1 MSDKPIFTRL
11 TQVEPSEIKGA
22 LVSFLFIFLLMA
34 SYMIMKPVRDAL
46 PSDWGDVSLAR
57 QWTYTFIVSTIAVSI
72 YNVFASKI
80 SLRRLVPGVFI
91 FFATTF
97 LGIYVAFRAGIEVTL
112 LGKIFY
118 VWSSVFSLFHIS
130 VFWSFISQ
138 HYNKNESKRVFGFI
152 NTGASA
158 GAIFGPLMIIVLAKS
173 MSVDN
178 ILLVTSAV
186 LLTTLP
192 LIAIL
197 NRHFDEKESGAQ
209 KKMTLSSN
217 PFSGFYELLTHKR
230 LLGIALFIFLFTGI
244 SAFLYSTQKDLLV
257 EYSRAERKQLLGSV
271 ELATN
276 ILTIVLG
283 IFATNR
289 IARKFGMAATL
300 SMVPF
305 IVGLLLLLLS
315 ANPAI
320 MLVLALQVVRRA
332 GNYAI
337 TRPAREILYTAVDRE
352 ARFKTKPIIDVA
364 VYRGGDVAWIW
375 VIAFLGDGWLNLGT
389 PAMLCVAAGV
399 CVVWGLVGIYL
410 GKTHDRT
417 ADDENAPKTDAPP
430 REDPPKEERKTPD
443 RPGEIRTTRDFRKK
457 P

>member
-1 MSDKPIFTRL
+1 MTHQNNWFTEL
-11 TQVEPSEIKGA
+11 TQIEPSEIKGA

-46 PSDWGDVSLAR
+46 PSDWGDVSLAI

-72 YNVFASKI
+72 YNVLASRI
-80 SLRRLVPGVFI
+80 SLRKIVPGVFV
-91 FFATTF
+91 FFAITF
-97 LGIYVAFRAGIEVTL
+97 LGIYSAYRAGAEVTL

-138 HYNKNESKRVFGFI
+138 HYSKSESKRVFGFI

-158 GAIFGPLMIIVLAKS
+158 GAICGPLLIILLAES

-186 LLTTLP
+186 LLSALP
-192 LIAIL
+192 LIAVL
-197 NRHFDEKESGAQ
+197 NQHFDKKESESQ
-209 KKMTLSSN
+209 KNTNLSSN
-217 PFSGFYELLTHKR
+217 PFSGFQELLTHKR

-244 SAFLYSTQKDLLV
+244 SAFLYSTQKELLI
-257 EYSRAERKQLLGSV
+257 EYTRAERKQLLGSV

-276 ILTIVLG
+276 ILTIVIG
-283 IFATNR
+283 VFATNR
-289 IARKFGMAATL
+289 IARKFGMATTL
-300 SMVPF
+300 SLVPF
-305 IVGLLLLLLS
+305 VVGFLLLLLS

-320 MLVLALQVVRRA
+320 MLVLALQVARRA

-337 TRPAREILYTAVDRE
+337 TRPAREILFTAVDSE

-364 VYRGGDVAWIW
+364 VYRGGDVFWIW
-375 VIAFLGDGWLNLGT
+375 LIALLGDGWLDLGLS
-389 PAMLCVAAGV
+389 PLLWAAAAVAVAWGCV
-399 CVVWGLVGIYL
+399 GLYL
-410 GKTHDRT
+410 GKQHEQSEEE
-417 ADDENAPKTDAPP
+417 ENT
-430 REDPPKEERKTPD
+430 
-443 RPGEIRTTRDFRKK
+443 
-457 P
+457 

>member
-1 MSDKPIFTRL
+1 MLKHDNFFTQL
-11 TQVEPSEIKGA
+11 TQIEPSEIKGA
-22 LVSFLFIFLLMA
+22 FVSFLFIFLLMA

-46 PSDWGDVSLAR
+46 PSDWGDVSLAQ
-57 QWTYTFIVSTIAVSI
+57 QWTYTFIVSTIAVSL

-80 SLRRLVPGVFI
+80 SLRKIVPGVFV
-91 FFATTF
+91 FFAISF
-97 LGIYVAFRAGIEVTL
+97 LGIYSAYRAGVEVTF
-112 LGKIFY
+112 LGKVFY

-138 HYNKNESKRVFGFI
+138 HYNKSESKRVFGFI

-158 GAIFGPLMIIVLAKS
+158 GAICGPLLIILLAKS

-186 LLTTLP
+186 LIATLP

-197 NRHFDEKESGAQ
+197 NRHFDQKESEEQ
-209 KKMTLSSN
+209 RVVTLSSN
-217 PFSGFYELLTHKR
+217 PFTGFQELLTHKR

-244 SAFLYSTQKDLLV
+244 SAFLYSTQKELLI

-276 ILTIVLG
+276 FLTIIIG

-289 IARKFGMAATL
+289 IARNFGMATTL
-300 SMVPF
+300 SLVPF
-305 IVGLLLLLLS
+305 VVGLLLLLLS

-320 MLVLALQVVRRA
+320 MLVLALQVARRA

-337 TRPAREILYTAVDRE
+337 TRPAREILFTAVDRE

-364 VYRGGDVAWIW
+364 VYRGGDVFWIW
-375 VIAFLGDGWLNLGT
+375 LIALLGDGWLDLGVG
-389 PAMLCVAAGV
+389 PLLWVAAAV
-399 CVVWGLVGIYL
+399 AVVWGIVGLYL
-410 GKTHDRT
+410 GKKHD
-417 ADDENAPKTDAPP
+417 ADGQGLD
-430 REDPPKEERKTPD
+430 
-443 RPGEIRTTRDFRKK
+443 GMG
-457 P
+457 

>member
-1 MSDKPIFTRL
+1 MSANHHTKNEDKGVFYAI
-11 TQVEPSEIKGA
+11 TQIEPSEIKGA
-22 LVSFLFIFLLMA
+22 LISFLFIFLLMA

-46 PSDWGDVSLAR
+46 PSDWGDVSLAQ

-72 YNVFASKI
+72 YNVCASKI
-80 SLRRLVPGVFI
+80 SLRRLVPGVFV

-97 LGIYVAFRAGIEVTL
+97 LAIYMSYRAGVEVTL

-130 VFWSFISQ
+130 VFWSYLSQ
-138 HYNKNESKRVFGFI
+138 HYNKQESKRIFGFI

-158 GAIFGPLMIIVLAKS
+158 GAICGPLLIILLSSS
-173 MSVDN
+173 MSVEN
-178 ILLVTSAV
+178 ILLVTSGV
-186 LLTTLP
+186 LLLTLP

-197 NRHFDEKESGAQ
+197 NRHFDEKEHNEQ
-209 KKMTLSSN
+209 KTMTLSSN
-217 PFSGFYELLTHKR
+217 PFSGFIELLTHKR

-244 SAFLYSTQKDLLV
+244 SAFLYSTQKNLLI
-257 EYSRAERKQLLGSV
+257 EYSSAERKQLLGSV

-276 ILTIVLG
+276 ILTILLG

-289 IARKFGMAATL
+289 IAKKFGMATTL
-300 SMVPF
+300 SLVPF
-305 IVGLLLLLLS
+305 VVGILLLLLS

-320 MLVLALQVVRRA
+320 LLVLALQVTRRA

-364 VYRGGDVAWIW
+364 VYRGGDVFWIW
-375 VIAFLGDGWLNLGT
+375 IIAFLGDGWLNLGLST
-389 PAMLCVAAGV
+389 ILCVGAGV
-399 CVVWGLVGIYL
+399 CFIWGLVGIYL
-410 GKTHDRT
+410 GRKHEQSEQEEAETGPT
-417 ADDENAPKTDAPP
+417 EKPAPRQSPP
-430 REDPPKEERKTPD
+430 SRPKGDMRKP
-443 RPGEIRTTRDFRKK
+443 
-457 P
+457 

>member
-1 MSDKPIFTRL
+1 MPHHTHWFTRL
-11 TQVEPSEIKGA
+11 TQIEPSEIKGA

-46 PSDWGDVSLAR
+46 PSDWGDVSLAQ

-80 SLRRLVPGVFI
+80 SLRKIVPGVFV
-91 FFATTF
+91 FFAITF
-97 LGIYVAFRAGIEVTL
+97 LGIFAAFRAGIEVTF
-112 LGKIFY
+112 LGKVFY
-118 VWSSVFSLFHIS
+118 VWTSVFSLFHIS

-138 HYNKNESKRVFGFI
+138 HYNKSESKRVFGFI

-158 GAIFGPLMIIVLAKS
+158 GAICGPLLIILLAKR

-186 LLTTLP
+186 LLSTLP
-192 LIAIL
+192 LIAFL
-197 NRHFDEKESGAQ
+197 NRHFDKKESEEQ
-209 KKMTLSSN
+209 KKMALSSN
-217 PFSGFYELLTHKR
+217 PFTGFQELLTHKR

-244 SAFLYSTQKDLLV
+244 SAFLYATQKDLLV
-257 EYSRAERKQLLGSV
+257 DYSRTERKQLLGSV

-276 ILTIVLG
+276 ILTIVIG

-289 IARKFGMAATL
+289 IARKFGMATTL
-300 SMVPF
+300 SLVPF
-305 IVGLLLLLLS
+305 VVGFLLLLLS

-320 MLVLALQVVRRA
+320 MLVLALQVARRA

-337 TRPAREILYTAVDRE
+337 TRPAREILFTAVDRE

-364 VYRGGDVAWIW
+364 VYRGGDVFWIW
-375 VIAFLGDGWLNLGT
+375 LIALLGDGWLNLGLSSLLWVAAAVAVSWGIVGLYLGRRHERSEEEDT
-389 PAMLCVAAGV
+389 PAS
-399 CVVWGLVGIYL
+399 
-410 GKTHDRT
+410 
-417 ADDENAPKTDAPP
+417 
-430 REDPPKEERKTPD
+430 
-443 RPGEIRTTRDFRKK
+443 
-457 P
+457 

>member
-1 MSDKPIFTRL
+1 MSDKHPFTKL
-11 TQVEPSEIKGA
+11 TQIEPSEIKGA

-46 PSDWGDVSLAR
+46 PSDWGDVSLAW
-57 QWTYTFIVSTIAVSI
+57 QWTFTFAVSTFAVFI
-72 YNVFASKI
+72 YNVFASFI

-91 FFATTF
+91 FFAVTF
-97 LGIYVAFRAGIEVTL
+97 LGIYAAYRAGIEVTL
-112 LGKIFY
+112 LGKVFY

-138 HYNKNESKRVFGFI
+138 NYNKSESKRIFGFI

-158 GAIFGPLMIIVLAKS
+158 GAIFGPLMIILLAKS

-197 NRHFDEKESGAQ
+197 NRHFDGKEDLSQEKA
-209 KKMTLSSN
+209 KLNPN
-217 PFSGFYELLTHKR
+217 PFSGIQELFTHKR

-257 EYSRAERKQLLGSV
+257 DYSRAERKQLLGSV

-276 ILTIVLG
+276 ILTILLG

-289 IARKFGMAATL
+289 IAKKFGMATTL
-300 SMVPF
+300 SLVPF
-305 IVGLLLLLLS
+305 IVGMLLLLLS

-320 MLVLALQVVRRA
+320 MLVLALQVARRA

-337 TRPAREILYTAVDRE
+337 TRPAREILFTAVDRE

-375 VIAFLGDGWLNLGT
+375 AIAFLGDGYLNLGT
-389 PAMLCVAAGV
+389 PAMLCIAAGV
-399 CVVWGLVGIYL
+399 CVVWGLVGISL
-410 GKTHDRT
+410 GKSHDRT
-417 ADDENAPKTDAPP
+417 AQT
-430 REDPPKEERKTPD
+430 EDLH
-443 RPGEIRTTRDFRKK
+443 
-457 P
+457 